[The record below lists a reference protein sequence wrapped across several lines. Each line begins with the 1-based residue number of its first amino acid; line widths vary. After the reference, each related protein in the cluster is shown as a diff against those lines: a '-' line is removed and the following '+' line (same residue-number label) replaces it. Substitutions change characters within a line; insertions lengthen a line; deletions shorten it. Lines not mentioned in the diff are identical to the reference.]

1 MTRKLLQGNEA
12 CVEAAI
18 AAGVRFF
25 AGYPITPAT
34 EISEGMA
41 RQLPEAGGVFIQ
53 MEDEIGSIAACIG
66 ASVAGARAMT
76 ATSGPG
82 ISLMLENLGFAVISE
97 TPVVLVNVMRGGPS
111 TGLPTFPAQM
121 DVMQARWGAHG
132 DYPCIAYAPS
142 SVAETYDLTVR
153 AVNTAELLRTPVFLL
168 SDALV
173 GHMREAID
181 VPDPAEL
188 KLVERSRPQPGEMD
202 FAPHRSNDGR
212 TIPPM
217 ARFGDGFHFHVDSNV
232 HDEYGFPAT
241 ERNDVANW
249 LVRRLNDKVRA
260 YADELLLVEEDRL
273 EDAEIGIFTFGST
286 ARSAAEAVDL
296 ARARGWKVG
305 LLKTMTL
312 WPFPEK
318 YVEKWTRQVRAW
330 LVPELNLGQM
340 VREVRLVVQGRV
352 PVYQLNRVDGL
363 LIEPQQI
370 LSLLDVIVSGDEG
383 RAQAVQDDG
392 TLRPVSADRLSF
404 VVHPSPLG
412 QQEAP

>member
-34 EISEGMA
+34 EIAEGMA
-41 RQLPEAGGVFIQ
+41 RQLPEVGGVFIQ

-66 ASVAGARAMT
+66 ASVAGAKAMT
-76 ATSGPG
+76 ASSGPG

-97 TPVVLVNVMRGGPS
+97 TPLVLVNVMRGGPS

-132 DYPCIAYAPS
+132 DYPIVAYAPS
-142 SVAETYDLTVR
+142 SVRETYDLTIK
-153 AVNTAELLRTPVFLL
+153 AINTAEMLRTPVFLL
-168 SDALV
+168 SDAMV

-181 VPDPAEL
+181 VPDPSEL
-188 KLVERSRPQPGEMD
+188 TLVERLRPEPGQED
-202 FAPHRSNDGR
+202 FAPHRVGDDGR
-212 TIPPM
+212 EIPPM
-217 ARFGDGFHFHVDSNV
+217 ARFGDGFRFHVDSNV

-241 ERNDVANW
+241 ERHDVADR
-249 LVRRLNDKVRA
+249 LIRRLNNKVQA
-260 YADELLLVEEDRL
+260 YADELILVEEEEL
-273 EDAEIGIFTFGST
+273 KDAEVAIFAFGST
-286 ARSAAEAVDL
+286 ARSAAEAVDM
-296 ARARGWKVG
+296 ARSKGLKVG

-312 WPFPEK
+312 WPFPER
-318 YVEKWTRQVRAW
+318 YVEKWTERVKAW
-330 LVPELNLGQM
+330 VVPEMNLGQM

-352 PVYQLNRVDGL
+352 PVYALNRVDGL

-370 LSLLDVIVSGDEG
+370 LSLIESQVSVEMKGP
-383 RAQAVQDDG
+383 A
-392 TLRPVSADRLSF
+392 
-404 VVHPSPLG
+404 
-412 QQEAP
+412 

>member
-34 EISEGMA
+34 EIAEGMA
-41 RQLPEAGGVFIQ
+41 SRLPEVDGVFIQ

-66 ASVAGARAMT
+66 ASVAGAKAMT

-97 TPVVLVNVMRGGPS
+97 TPLVLVNVMRGGPS
-111 TGLPTFPAQM
+111 TGLPTFPGQM

-132 DYPCIAYAPS
+132 DYPIVAYAPS
-142 SVAETYDLTVR
+142 SVRETYDLTVK
-153 AVNTAELLRTPVFLL
+153 AINAAELLRNPVFLL
-168 SDALV
+168 SDAMV

-181 VPDPAEL
+181 VPNPSEL
-188 KLVERSRPQPGEMD
+188 VLMERTRPTPDEAD
-202 FAPHRSNDGR
+202 FAPHRAGENGR
-212 TIPPM
+212 VIPPM
-217 ARFGDGFHFHVDSNV
+217 ARFGDGFRFHVDSNV

-241 ERNDVANW
+241 ERHDVAEQ
-249 LVRRLNDKVRA
+249 LIRRLNDKVNV
-260 YADELLLVEEDRL
+260 YADELILVEEEQL
-273 EDAEIGIFTFGST
+273 ADAVVGIFAFGCT
-286 ARSAAEAVDL
+286 ARSAAEAVNI

-305 LLKTMTL
+305 LLKGMTL

-318 YVEKWTRQVRAW
+318 YVQKWTRQVKAW
-330 LVPELNLGQM
+330 IVPEMNLGQM
-340 VREVRLVVQGRV
+340 VREVRLAVQGRV
-352 PVYQLNRVDGL
+352 PVYPLNRVDGL

-370 LSLLDVIVSGDEG
+370 VALIESQISQGLERV
-383 RAQAVQDDG
+383 A
-392 TLRPVSADRLSF
+392 
-404 VVHPSPLG
+404 
-412 QQEAP
+412 

>member
-34 EISEGMA
+34 EIAEGMA
-41 RQLPEAGGVFIQ
+41 NRLPEAGGVFVQ

-66 ASVAGARAMT
+66 ASVAGAKAMT

-132 DYPCIAYAPS
+132 DYPIVAYASS
-142 SVAETYDLTVR
+142 SVRETYDLTVK
-153 AVNTAELLRTPVFLL
+153 AINTAEMLRNPVFLL
-168 SDALV
+168 SDAMV

-181 VPDPAEL
+181 LPDPSEL
-188 KLVERSRPQPGEMD
+188 TLVERLKPEPGAED
-202 FAPHRSNDGR
+202 FAPHRGSADGH

-217 ARFGDGFHFHVDSNV
+217 ARFGDGFRFHVDSNV

-241 ERNDVANW
+241 ERHDVADR
-249 LVRRLNDKVRA
+249 LIRRLNNKVLA
-260 YADELLLVEEDRL
+260 HADELILVEEQGMA
-273 EDAEIGIFTFGST
+273 DAEVGIFAFGSI
-286 ARSAAEAVDL
+286 ARAAAEAVEI
-296 ARARGWKVG
+296 ARARGLKVG

-312 WPFPEK
+312 WPFPHNH
-318 YVEKWTRQVRAW
+318 VEKWTGQVKAW
-330 LVPELNLGQM
+330 LVPEMNLGQM
-340 VREVRLVVQGRV
+340 VREVRLVVDGRV
-352 PVYQLNRVDGL
+352 PVFQLNRVDGL

-370 LSLLDVIVSGDEG
+370 LSFIED
-383 RAQAVQDDG
+383 Q
-392 TLRPVSADRLSF
+392 VSAGIKGIS
-404 VVHPSPLG
+404 
-412 QQEAP
+412 